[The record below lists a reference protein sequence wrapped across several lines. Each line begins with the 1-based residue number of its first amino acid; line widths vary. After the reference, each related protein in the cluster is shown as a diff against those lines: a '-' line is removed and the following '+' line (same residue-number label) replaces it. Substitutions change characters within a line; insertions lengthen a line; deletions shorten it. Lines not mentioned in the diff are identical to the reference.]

1 MKGWKGMLW
10 TVGLVFVVA
19 AGSQFLAAG
28 GDVFHTSLDAWQV
41 IVNSGVAAVV
51 ALAINAASPW
61 VDRYGIGVT
70 K

>member
-1 MKGWKGMLW
+1 MNGWKRMAW

-19 AGSQFLAAG
+19 AATQFLSAG

-41 IVNSGVAAVV
+41 VINSGIAAVL
-51 ALAINAASPW
+51 ALVINAASPW
-61 VDRYGIGVT
+61 IKQYGVGS